1 MDEQRY
7 TIKQMADMLHLSKQK
22 VYRCIKSNDIHEN
35 GSEVLQGNTVLM
47 YSEAAF
53 FKIKTLLGASSEV
66 HRSDVHQ
73 NTNDTRPDTLMSV
86 LLNQIDVKD
95 KQISDLNNQI
105 EYFKEETKRLHEE
118 LKAKDEQIIC
128 IYKTFE
134 QKQKLEIEDKKN
146 SDEVHHEA
154 PPKRFRWFK
163 RKDK

>member
-7 TIKQMADMLHLSKQK
+7 TIKQIADILHLSKQK
-22 VYRCIKSNDIHEN
+22 VYRCIKSNDIPES
-35 GSEVLQGNTVLM
+35 GSEVIQGNTVLM

-73 NTNDTRPDTLMSV
+73 NTNDTRHDTLMSV

-105 EYFKEETKRLHEE
+105 EYFKEEIKRLQEG
-118 LKAKDEQIIC
+118 LRTKDEQLIC
-128 IYKTFE
+128 IFKTFE
-134 QKQKLEIEDKKN
+134 QQQKEIADKKN

-154 PPKRFRWFK
+154 PTRWFRLFR
-163 RKDK
+163 RKDR